1 MANIKYPIKIK
12 EEEIEKLLEIVNK
25 GIAKARTIKRAN
37 ILLASDCNMTAKEIA
52 KLYNTSEAT
61 VNNVRREYFEKGIRA
76 IERNKREKPPV
87 PAKVDG
93 HLEAKII
100 ALACSEPP
108 QGYSR
113 WSVRLIATKVVEL
126 GYIDD
131 ISAMTIC
138 RTLKKMNLSLI

>member
-1 MANIKYPIKIK
+1 
-12 EEEIEKLLEIVNK
+12 
-25 GIAKARTIKRAN
+25 
-37 ILLASDCNMTAKEIA
+37 MTAKEIA